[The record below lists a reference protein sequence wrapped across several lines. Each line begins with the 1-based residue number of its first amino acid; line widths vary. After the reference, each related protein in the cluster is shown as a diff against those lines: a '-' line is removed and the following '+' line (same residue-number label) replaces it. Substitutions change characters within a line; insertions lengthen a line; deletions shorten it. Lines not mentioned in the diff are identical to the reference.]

1 MPITNHIIGLPCGKG
16 KRDDVSQLQDQMQE
30 IRKDPERPATVSLL

>member
-16 KRDDVSQLQDQMQE
+16 KFDDVPQLQDEVQE
-30 IRKDPERPATVSLL
+30 IWEDPERPATVSLL